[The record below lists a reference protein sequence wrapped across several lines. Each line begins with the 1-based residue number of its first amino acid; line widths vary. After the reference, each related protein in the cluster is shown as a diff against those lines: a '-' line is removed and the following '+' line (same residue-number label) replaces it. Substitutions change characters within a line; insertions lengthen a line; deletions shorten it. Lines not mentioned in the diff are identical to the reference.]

1 MLAILFLLR
10 CFCCLGS
17 CLHEPSFKVVSLIMN
32 KDTDVPKR
40 ISYIDKGEL
49 YFWTASINKWQNLLE
64 KDVFKEKII
73 GSLEYLSQAGKID
86 VFAFVIMP
94 NHIHLIWR
102 INEDNGKESSQG
114 SFLKYTAH
122 EFKKIL
128 PQDELE
134 NYAVE
139 ASNKRYEFWQRDPL
153 AVHLYSKS
161 VAYQKLDYLHGNP
174 VSRKW
179 RLVDNTCGYKF
190 STARFYELG
199 EKDFSFVKDLREEF

>member
-1 MLAILFLLR
+1 MKKN
-10 CFCCLGS
+10 
-17 CLHEPSFKVVSLIMN
+17 LHGF
-32 KDTDVPKR
+32 KR
-40 ISYIDKGEL
+40 ISYMDMGEL
-49 YFWTASINKWQNLLE
+49 YFWTATINKWQHLLE
-64 KDVFKEKII
+64 SDAFKEIAI
-73 GSLEYLSQAGKID
+73 SSLEYLSNAGKID

-102 INEDNGKESSQG
+102 INEDNGKESAQG

-128 PQDELE
+128 PQDELK

-153 AVHLYSKS
+153 AIQLYSKA
-161 VAYQKLDYLHGNP
+161 VAYQKLDYIHSNP
-174 VSRKW
+174 VSGKW
-179 RLVDNTCGYKF
+179 HLAKDSCAYKF

-199 EKDFSFVKDLREEF
+199 EKDFSFVKDLRDEF